1 MQVGVFAKTFPG
13 GEPAGVLA
21 AVREA
26 GFAVT
31 QFNLACA
38 GLPSMPDDV
47 PDEAIR
53 TIDAA
58 AKASGVGLVALSGTY
73 NMAHPDSRVRDDGLR
88 RLGVVIEAAA
98 RLSIPLVTLC
108 TGTRN
113 AEDQWAHHPDN
124 ADPSAWADIAREMEK
139 ALQLAER
146 HGVDLGIEPEQAN
159 IVTSAD
165 DAVQLISEMG
175 SNRLR
180 IVLDPAN
187 LFERANADE
196 ARGIVAEAVER
207 TAGHVSLAH
216 AKDRFAD
223 GRFATAGQGVVD
235 FDDFVARLRATGFD
249 GPLVTHGLSAEEAPR
264 VARFLKGL
272 M

>member
-1 MQVGVFAKTFPG
+1 MQIGVFAKTFPG
-13 GEPAGVLA
+13 SEPTGVLA
-21 AVREA
+21 AVRDA
-26 GFAVT
+26 GFTVT

-38 GLPSMPDDV
+38 GLPSMPDAV
-47 PDEAIR
+47 PDQAIHA
-53 TIDAA
+53 IEAA

-73 NMAHPDSRVRDDGLR
+73 NMAHPDKAVRDDGLR
-88 RLGVVIEAAA
+88 RLAVIIETAA

-113 AEDQWAHHPDN
+113 AGDQWARHPDN
-124 ADPSAWADIAREMEK
+124 SDPSAWADMAREMEK

-165 DAVQLISEMG
+165 DAMRLIGEM
-175 SNRLR
+175 SSTRLR

-187 LFERANADE
+187 LFERASADE
-196 ARGIVAEAVER
+196 ARDIVAKAVER
-207 TAGHVSLAH
+207 TVGYVSLAH

-223 GRFATAGQGVVD
+223 GRFATAGQGIVD
-235 FDDFVARLRATGFD
+235 FADFIARLKTAGFD
-249 GPLVTHGLSAEEAPR
+249 GPLVTHGLSAEEAAG
-264 VARFLKGL
+264 VARFLKEFV
-272 M
+272 